1 MEGSSSTAA
10 SGTPVTD
17 PSIARVS
24 AITVRVPVAI
34 PTAMSTRALDHRD
47 YILVTVTDSDGA
59 TGTGYTYAGT
69 SAGSWVARAVND
81 LLAPHAV
88 GQPARGIG
96 ELYTRLAQEFLL
108 VGRRGGIIRALS
120 ALDIALWDLLGQTTG
135 RSLRNLL
142 GSARSSVP
150 AYASGGYY
158 RPGGPLENIP
168 EGGASQRARGV
179 APSKSKG
186 CRAPPEC

>member
-108 VGRRGGIIRALS
+108 VGRRGGNNLALS
-120 ALDIALWDLLGQTTG
+120 ALGTAHCDLLLQTART
-135 RSLRNLL
+135 SLRHPP
-142 GSARSSVP
+142 GSAR
-150 AYASGGYY
+150 
-158 RPGGPLENIP
+158 RTL
-168 EGGASQRARGV
+168 
-179 APSKSKG
+179 
-186 CRAPPEC
+186 

>member
-1 MEGSSSTAA
+1 PSSSATEGSSSTAA

-17 PSIARVS
+17 PAIARVS
-24 AITVRVPVAI
+24 AITGRVPGAT
-34 PTAMSTRALDHRD
+34 PTAMSTRTLNHRD

-69 SAGSWVARAVND
+69 SAGSWVARAVSE

-96 ELYTRLAQEFLL
+96 ELYARLAQEFLL

-135 RSLRNLL
+135 KPLRNLL

-150 AYASGGYY
+150 AAASGGSYP
-158 RPGGPLENIP
+158 PGGPPQNN
-168 EGGASQRARGV
+168 
-179 APSKSKG
+179 
-186 CRAPPEC
+186 